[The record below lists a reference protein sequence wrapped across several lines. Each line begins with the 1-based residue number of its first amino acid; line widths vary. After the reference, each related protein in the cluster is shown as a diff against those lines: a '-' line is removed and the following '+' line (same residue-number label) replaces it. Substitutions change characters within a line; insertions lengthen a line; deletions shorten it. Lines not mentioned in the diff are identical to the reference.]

1 MSANQYNRISTR
13 EDNKDANAIKS
24 NNTKRKREVKKT
36 QQRIA
41 PEPQHI
47 GGQVIMSIR
56 DWIISRQR
64 KSKENPER
72 IYVLTSHIKNLPGY
86 KERYKDLFKKHGGV
100 QNFVRKYGGNII
112 NIGTNVRNKPI
123 IYV

>member
-1 MSANQYNRISTR
+1 MSTNQYNRISTS
-13 EDNKDANAIKS
+13 EDNANAKKS
-24 NNTKRKREVKKT
+24 NNTKRKREEKKT

-47 GGQVIMSIR
+47 GGQVIRTIR
-56 DWIISRQR
+56 TWVISRQK

-72 IYVLTSHIKNLPGY
+72 FYVLTSHIKNLPGY
-86 KERYKDLFKKHGGV
+86 KEIYQALFKKHGGV

-112 NIGTNVRNKPI
+112 TIGTNVRNKPI

>member
-1 MSANQYNRISTR
+1 MSENQYNRISTS
-13 EDNKDANAIKS
+13 EDANAIKS

-56 DWIISRQR
+56 DWIILRQR

-86 KERYKDLFKKHGGV
+86 KDKYQTLFKKHGGV